1 MYAQDDTQ
9 QRTELRLAFLRHL
22 PRRVEQLARRARRF
36 CEDGWD
42 INGLLLLY
50 QDAQR
55 LAGTAGRYGALD
67 TSEQL
72 HGLETWLGGFVERQR
87 LPDADDAAAV
97 AEVLDAL
104 APAPT
109 SPPLKV
115 APVAPAG
122 EAGAPHPLR
131 FEVAPPQYWR
141 RWLSETDWH
150 VHVGPGS
157 ASSRNYSADRK
168 GPSAPR
174 RHKHD

>member
-42 INGLLLLY
+42 INGLLLLH

-67 TSEQL
+67 TSQQL
-72 HGLETWLGGFVERQR
+72 LGLETWLAGFLDRQC
-87 LPDADDAAAV
+87 LPDAADAAAV

-104 APAPT
+104 APAPAA
-109 SPPLKV
+109 PPLR
-115 APVAPAG
+115 VAPAAAA
-122 EAGAPHPLR
+122 EAGSAHPLR
-131 FEVAPPQYWR
+131 F
-141 RWLSETDWH
+141 
-150 VHVGPGS
+150 
-157 ASSRNYSADRK
+157 
-168 GPSAPR
+168 
-174 RHKHD
+174 